1 MDIGQKYNKKKI
13 INDPV
18 YGIITIPSDFIY
30 ELIEH
35 PYFQR
40 LNRIRQLGLT
50 YLVYPGAVHSR
61 FHHALGAVYLM
72 NEAINIIRSKGHEIT
87 AEEANAVQTAILL
100 HDIGHGPFSH
110 TLENHIV
117 EGISHELLSL
127 VFMNKLNKIYKG
139 ELNLAIKIFQDK
151 YEKKF
156 LHQLVSSQLDMDRLD
171 YLRRDSYFT
180 GVSEGIVGSD
190 RIIKMLQVHN
200 DSIVIE
206 EKGIYSIEK
215 FLIARRLMYWQVY
228 LHKTVL
234 AADQLLVKILQRAKY
249 LIRNGEKL
257 FSSDT
262 LMFFL
267 KNDIQIEDFYNS
279 DLKDVDS
286 VLDTFAQLDDNDIL
300 SAIKAWVKSKDKIL
314 SDLSYRL
321 INRKLFSIRLQNGP
335 FNVTE
340 LDSIK
345 NNTLIKLGIT
355 EDECK
360 YYVFTDQIS
369 NAAYSFEDE
378 SINIL
383 SKSGK
388 LTDIAE
394 ASDMLNHAVLS
405 KTVKKYFLCF
415 PKDTIIS

>member
-1 MDIGQKYNKKKI
+1 MVNDRKYNKKKI

-40 LNRIRQLGLT
+40 LSRIRQLGLT
-50 YLVYPGAVHSR
+50 YLVYPGAVHTR
-61 FHHALGAVYLM
+61 FHHALGAVHLID
-72 NEAINIIRSKGHEIT
+72 EAIKIIRSKGHEIT
-87 AEEANAVQTAILL
+87 TEETKAVHSAILL

-110 TLENHIV
+110 TLENYIV
-117 EGISHELLSL
+117 EGISHEALSL
-127 VFMNKLNKIYKG
+127 VFMQKLNEIFDG
-139 ELNLAIKIFQDK
+139 GLSLAIKIFQNE
-151 YEKKF
+151 YHKKF

-234 AADQLLVKILQRAKY
+234 AADHILIKILQRAKY
-249 LIRNGEKL
+249 LLQNGERL
-257 FSSDT
+257 IASEP
-262 LMFFL
+262 LLFFL
-267 KNDIQIEDFYNS
+267 KNSINLEDFYRNDKSENS
-279 DLKDVDS
+279 L
-286 VLDTFAQLDDNDIL
+286 LQIFAQLDDTDIL
-300 SAIKAWVKSKDKIL
+300 SAVKSWMYSKDKIL
-314 SDLSYRL
+314 ADLSYRL
-321 INRKLFSIRLQNGP
+321 INRKLFSIKLQNEAFKP
-335 FNVTE
+335 TE
-340 LDSIK
+340 IEQITK
-345 NNTLIKLGIT
+345 KVKKTLKLS
-355 EDECK
+355 EEECK
-360 YYVFTDQIS
+360 YYVFSDQIS
-369 NAAYSFEDE
+369 NSAYSFEDE

-383 SKSGK
+383 SKNGE
-388 LTDIAE
+388 LRDITE

-415 PKDTIIS
+415 PKEVYFA

>member
-415 PKDTIIS
+415 PKD